1 MRIIVTRPQS
11 DATTLQQRLEA
22 LGHDVV
28 LEPLL
33 KLSFDKAEP
42 IELADAQALI
52 ATSRNGLR
60 ALEHQRVVEAALALP
75 IFAVG
80 PGTAGAAQKL
90 GFETIMAGKG
100 TGRDLLTEI
109 MGVLDP
115 HAGHI
120 VHLAG
125 DTLAFDLAGEAAQH
139 GFRVVSPVVY
149 RMRAAER
156 FSAPAGYD
164 IVSGEAEAVMLL
176 SPRTADVWVSLVTS
190 QGLAEQAKRMLHLC
204 LSPTIARRL
213 APLGA
218 IRIETAAA
226 PNLEEILALII

>member
-11 DATTLQQRLEA
+11 DATTLQQKLEA
-22 LGHDVV
+22 LSHEVV
-28 LEPLL
+28 SEPLL

-42 IELADAQALI
+42 IDLDDVQALI

-60 ALEHQRVVEAALALP
+60 ALEHQRRLESALQIP

-80 PGTAGAAQKL
+80 PGTAGLARSL
-90 GFETIMAGKG
+90 GFEFIIAGKG

-109 MGVLDP
+109 MGHLDP

-139 GFRVVSPVVY
+139 GFRIVSPVVY
-149 RMRAAER
+149 QMAPAKR
-156 FSAPAGYD
+156 FSAPGAYD
-164 IVSGEAEAVMLL
+164 IASGEADAVMLL
-176 SPRTADVWVSLVTS
+176 SPRTADVWVALVTS
-190 QGLAEQAKRMLHLC
+190 QGLADQARRMLHLC
-204 LSPTIARRL
+204 LSPAVARRL

-226 PNLEEILALII
+226 PNLDEMLALII